1 MESTFE
7 GGGLATQKPSPQEPS
22 AGESSVQ
29 ASRVQGPL
37 SSRFDALDALR
48 GFAVLGIFIMTIAA
62 LGLPEIAYSNPFVAG
77 GDGPINYG
85 LWGTA
90 EVLVHGSMRGLFSV
104 MFGAGVVL
112 FTAKA
117 ISPDGPIRIA
127 DLYYRRMMWL
137 AVIGFAHAVV
147 LLMPDDIL
155 LIYGLAGL
163 ILFPFRVLSPRKLLG
178 IAVALLAVLVV
189 QATTEEFDKIELS
202 DQVVAIEARAE
213 AGGVLSVEE
222 EETLEQWEKVT
233 AGYRPPQELLEIQ
246 IAERTGSPATVFIA
260 NAKTVARYLTTFDE
274 MCWWIVDALTMMF
287 LGMALYK
294 WRIITAERSLRLYGT
309 MAAIGYGIGITF
321 RTGSVLSSFEA
332 QFMLTHWAWT
342 AFDQVSRVAMTLGH
356 IGLFFVLWKAIS
368 TSLFMRALTATGR
381 MALTNYISQS
391 VIANLIFSGIGL
403 GLFGSVER
411 TGIYAIMVAFWVFQL
426 AFSMWWLARFR
437 FGPLEWGWR
446 SLTYWQWQ
454 PLRN

>member
-7 GGGLATQKPSPQEPS
+7 GRGLGTKGPETRETNVHDRGAQSPE
-22 AGESSVQ
+22 A
-29 ASRVQGPL
+29 QGPL
-37 SSRFDALDALR
+37 SSRYDALDALR

-62 LGLPEIAYSNPFVAG
+62 LGLPEIAYSNPLIAG
-77 GDGPINYG
+77 GDGSINHG
-85 LWGTA
+85 LWGVA

-104 MFGAGVVL
+104 MFGAGVIL

-117 ISPDGPIRIA
+117 LAPDRPIRITG
-127 DLYYRRMMWL
+127 LYYRRMMWL
-137 AVIGFAHAVV
+137 AVIGFAHAVI

-163 ILFPFRVLSPRKLLG
+163 ILFPFRMLSPRILLG
-178 IAVALLAVLVV
+178 IAAVLLIALVA
-189 QATTEEFDKIELS
+189 QATTQEFEKIALRE
-202 DQVVAIEARAE
+202 QAAPIEARAE
-213 AGGVLSVEE
+213 AGTPITPAEE
-222 EETLEQWEKVT
+222 EVLDQWQRVT
-233 AGYRPPQELLEIQ
+233 AVYRPPQDVFDQQ
-246 IAERTGSPATVFIA
+246 IAERTGPPVPLFIS

-274 MCWWIVDALTMMF
+274 MCWWILDALTMMF

-294 WRIITAERSLRLYGT
+294 WRVITAERSLKFYATL
-309 MAAIGYGIGITF
+309 AAIGYSIGISF

-332 QFMLTHWAWT
+332 QFMLTHWVWNG
-342 AFDQVSRVAMTLGH
+342 FDQISRFAMTLGH

-368 TSLFMRALTATGR
+368 TSLIMRALTATGR

-403 GLFGSVER
+403 GLYGSIER
-411 TGIYAIMVAFWVFQL
+411 AEMYAIMVAFWVFQL

-446 SLTYWQWQ
+446 SLTYWRWQ
-454 PLRN
+454 PLRK